1 MVSGLAGRTVKPA
14 LLLFA
19 VVSVCVAPHS
29 NAAQTGIARARV
41 LFVGNSLT
49 SQNDLPAMLEAL
61 ATQAGASITCSAV
74 ARANYSLEDH
84 WKDGAALRALR
95 RERWTHIVLQ
105 QGPSSLP
112 DSQASLRDYAARF
125 AAEARQVHAAVV
137 LYGVWPPKARSGFF
151 DAVTGSYARAAED
164 VGGALVPVGEG
175 WRAAWRRDPSLALYA
190 ADDFHPSSI
199 GTYMAALMFLQRL
212 TGRSPVGLPP
222 PGESRNRV
230 LGDIRLDTAQ
240 LAVLQSAAAEANGRQ
255 Y

>member
-1 MVSGLAGRTVKPA
+1 MKPA

-29 NAAQTGIARARV
+29 NAAQTGIARPRV

-137 LYGVWPPKARSGFF
+137 LYAVWPPKARSVFF
-151 DAVTGSYARAAED
+151 DAVTGAYARAAED

-175 WRAAWRRDPSLALYA
+175 WRVAWRRDPSLALYA

-199 GTYMAALMFLQRL
+199 GTYMAALMFLQRF

-222 PGESRNRV
+222 PGDSRNRV
-230 LGDIRLDTAQ
+230 LGGIRLDTAQ